1 MIERKRATGGS
12 PHTLQQLPR
21 LFTPL
26 LLVLLVLLAPLFA
39 APVAAQSNEKSL
51 STGEDKPVVAD
62 TSISQLKAS
71 IESVKQRRETLSR
84 NYEKLA
90 DDYES
95 LKSHLDALH
104 DDVPPELGEL
114 LRHRRDRLT
123 EIISDNQFNPS
134 LNREITQARLT
145 LLELEDMTGPVQ
157 VEEKANEPSEAV
169 IKQKIALVE
178 EQIKELE
185 ALRKVFNE
193 ATAKSQQYLELLDEH
208 LFWLPNVEPFSWDTL
223 TELADAWVWL
233 LKKVSTTRL
242 IDPNTLSFTE
252 KAKAIGGTVI
262 VILLFSLRRRWKR
275 VLETLAPRIGNV
287 GNDNFGLTLR
297 ALLATLMLSL
307 SWALLVAALSIVIND
322 DTAFTKALS
331 VGTRQA
337 AYVIFLLSLLSNI
350 CRPNG
355 LGEVHF
361 RWRPETLQA
370 VRIGVPLLLV
380 VLVPATVLTALAE
393 SAVAENYRGS
403 LGRIAFI
410 MASIQLAYFAH
421 IVLRT
426 KRKATDQHPP
436 PKWIKVVHPAAVT
449 LPILI
454 LALSLAGY
462 HYSALTLEGTLFISV
477 CWILLVV
484 LVYYIAL
491 RAVAVN
497 ERRMTLARLRAE
509 RAAAKAQDES
519 REAAENAGEGVP
531 ESLDIP
537 QMDLDDISDQAHAL
551 LGMLALFA
559 AVIGLWMLWSNVFP
573 AFNALEDITL
583 WTVAAVDGNPD
594 NATVIT
600 MQGVAF
606 ALGIAFATFFAARN
620 LPGMLEVAFLSR
632 IEMSP
637 GTGYAIT
644 TICRYIIVMVG
655 VAVALGLL
663 GAEWSK
669 LQWLV
674 AALGVGLGFGLQEI
688 VANFISGIMILF
700 ERPIRVGDTVTV
712 GDQTGTV
719 SRIRIRATTITGW
732 DRKEQIIPNKTFV
745 TEQLT
750 NWTLSDPITRV
761 IVKVG
766 VAYASDID
774 QVQQILEEVVLA
786 NERVINDP
794 PPAVFCVS
802 FNSSNIQFEVRAF
815 VKSMMDILPL
825 THELHSSTH
834 QALNAAGVAIAYP
847 QLDMHVRSIP
857 EDLKGLTGPKVDG
870 NGNKDND
877 SDGNATT
884 KDNRKDED
892 V

>member
-1 MIERKRATGGS
+1 MIERKHPAGGLS
-12 PHTLQQLPR
+12 HLLQR
-21 LFTPL
+21 LLTPFSNIPL
-26 LLVLLVLLAPLFA
+26 LPLLFILALLAPIFSA
-39 APVAAQSNEKSL
+39 SVAAQENDKSL
-51 STGEDKPVVAD
+51 STGEDKPIVAE
-62 TSISQLKAS
+62 TSISQLETS
-71 IESVKQRRETLSR
+71 IQSVKQRRATLSR
-84 NYEKLA
+84 SYEKLA

-95 LKSHLDALH
+95 LKSHLDALN
-104 DDVPPELGEL
+104 DDVPPELGSL
-114 LRHRRDRLT
+114 LRHRRDRLN
-123 EIISDNQFNPS
+123 EIISENNLNAT
-134 LNREITQARLT
+134 LNREITQARLA
-145 LLELEDMTGPVQ
+145 LLQLEDMTGPVQ
-157 VEEKANEPSEAV
+157 IEETPKEPSEAV
-169 IKQKIALVE
+169 IQQKITLVNQ
-178 EQIKELE
+178 QIEELE
-185 ALRKVFNE
+185 SLRKVFNK
-193 ATAKSQQYLELLDEH
+193 ATEKTREYLELLDEY
-208 LFWLPNVEPFSWDTL
+208 LFWLPNVEPFSWHTFA
-223 TELADAWVWL
+223 ELADAWVWL
-233 LKKVSTTRL
+233 GKKITTTRL
-242 IDPNTLSFTE
+242 IDPDTLSYSE
-252 KAKAIGGTVI
+252 KAKAIGGGVA
-262 VILLFSLRRRWKR
+262 VILLFALRRRWKR
-275 VLETLAPRIGNV
+275 VLASLAPRIGNV
-287 GNDNFGLTLR
+287 GSDNFGLTLR
-297 ALLATLMLSL
+297 VLMATLLLSL
-307 SWALLVAALSIVIND
+307 PWALLVAALSIIIND

-331 VGTRQA
+331 LGTRQA
-337 AYVIFLLSLLSNI
+337 AYVLFLLSLLSHI
-350 CRPNG
+350 CRPKG
-355 LGEVHF
+355 LGEAHF
-361 RWRPETLQA
+361 RWRPETLRA
-370 VRIGVPLLLV
+370 VRIGIPWLLI
-380 VLVPATVLTALAE
+380 VLVPATIVTALAE
-393 SAVAENYRGS
+393 SSVAENYRGS

-410 MASIQLAYFAH
+410 MASLQLAYFAH

-426 KRKATDQHPP
+426 KRKATEQHQP
-436 PKWIKVVHPAAVT
+436 PKWISVVHPVAVS
-449 LPILI
+449 LPLLI

-477 CWILLVV
+477 CWVLLVV
-484 LVYYIAL
+484 LVYYLAL

-497 ERRMTLARLRAE
+497 ERRMTLSRLRAE

-551 LGMLALFA
+551 IGMIALFT
-559 AVIGLWMLWSNVFP
+559 AVIGLWMLWANVFP

-583 WTVAAVDGNPD
+583 WTVAATDGNPD
-594 NATVIT
+594 NATIIT

-606 ALGIAFATFFAARN
+606 AIAIAFATFFAARN
-620 LPGMLEVAFLSR
+620 LPGMLELAFLSR

-644 TICRYIIVMVG
+644 TICRYIIVLAG
-655 VAVALGLL
+655 VAIALGLL

-688 VANFISGIMILF
+688 VANFVSGIMILF

-732 DRKEQIIPNKTFV
+732 DRKELIIPNKTFV
-745 TEQLT
+745 TEELT

-774 QVQQILEEVVLA
+774 QVQQVLEKVVLA

-815 VKSMMDILPL
+815 VKNMMDILPL

-834 QALNAAGVAIAYP
+834 LALNAAGVAIAYP
-847 QLDMHVRSIP
+847 QLDMHVRSLP
-857 EDLKGLTGPKVDG
+857 DDLKGLTGQQDDADEDR
-870 NGNKDND
+870 NN
-877 SDGNATT
+877 ST
-884 KDNRKDED
+884 KDSGKDEGL
-892 V
+892 